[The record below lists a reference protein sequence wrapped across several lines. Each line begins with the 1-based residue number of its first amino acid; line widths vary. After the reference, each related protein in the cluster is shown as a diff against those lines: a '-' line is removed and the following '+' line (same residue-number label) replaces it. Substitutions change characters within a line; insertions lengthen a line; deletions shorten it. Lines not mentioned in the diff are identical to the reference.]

1 MALIWPCGLE
11 KNGEQPQG
19 TGGGIRGVQKLLKVN
34 VDCKKQLSLSP
45 LHALSFVDFLQW
57 QEIWTG
63 LRE

>member
-11 KNGEQPQG
+11 KKGEQPQG
-19 TGGGIRGVQKLLKVN
+19 TGGVIRGVQKLLKVN
-34 VDCKKQLSLSP
+34 ADCKKQLPLSP
-45 LHALSFVDFLQW
+45 LHALSFDYLQW